1 MSHLRPIRILGALLA
16 LGLALTLSAAGWAP
30 ASASGTGKP
39 ASPAAVLSDG
49 PAFSVGLAAS
59 PASLAP
65 GGTTT
70 LTATSSRDVATTPFW
85 IEIFDLTS
93 RTLLA
98 ACGSGT
104 TCTTRVTVFGSAVRS
119 YAAYISSFGSAFP
132 PQSIQASSSAV
143 YVSWLSVTLTA
154 NPAQLRPGGA
164 SLVTANASLDVG
176 ATPFYIEVFDQGSGA
191 FLAVCGSGSS
201 CSASVSQP
209 VVTERSYVAFVSG
222 FGSALP
228 PPDIRATSNTQ
239 LVDWVATLPS
249 TVVVPD
255 LFSDTPDQ
263 AIAELQAVGLVLG
276 SSTTDVN
283 CDSLG
288 VVDHQN
294 PVAGTSVATGTA
306 VSITTGT
313 EPDPP
318 AVCP

>member
-1 MSHLRPIRILGALLA
+1 MSRFRPIRILGPLLA
-16 LGLALTLSAAGWAP
+16 LGLALTLSAGGWVPAG
-30 ASASGTGKP
+30 ASGTGGP
-39 ASPAAVLSDG
+39 TSLAAALTDG
-49 PAFSVGLAAS
+49 PAFAVGLAAS
-59 PASLAP
+59 SASVAP

-70 LTATSSRDVATTPFW
+70 LTATSSRDVATTPFY
-85 IEIFDLTS
+85 IEIFDLTA

-98 ACGSGT
+98 ACSSGT
-104 TCTTRVTVFGSAVRS
+104 TCTARVTVLGSAVRS

-132 PQSIQASSSAV
+132 PQSIQASSSSV

-176 ATPFYIEVFDQGSGA
+176 PTPFYVEVFDQGSGA
-191 FLAVCGSGSS
+191 LLAVCGSGSS

-228 PPDIRATSNTQ
+228 PPDTRAISNTV

-249 TVVVPD
+249 AVAVPD
-255 LFSDTPDQ
+255 LFGDTPDQ

-288 VVDHQN
+288 LVDRQS
-294 PVAGTSVATGTA
+294 PTAGTQVASGSA

-318 AVCP
+318 AVCR